1 MTGPGRDA
9 EADPD
14 GTAARDAA
22 RAAAVVDTVLTGLD
36 ARLETV
42 LGVPAVRIG
51 DRLVARVLDGAFLL
65 APSDAVIPP
74 PPEGVAAE
82 TVRPWPGAQP
92 HLRIPLAALAPADS
106 EAPSPAEPSP
116 ADPSPADP
124 SPAAAWIR
132 AAVLATAA
140 RVPAVRLPEP
150 PVRIPHPRRPRT

>member
-1 MTGPGRDA
+1 VTGAGRDA
-9 EADPD
+9 DAD
-14 GTAARDAA
+14 GTADRDAA
-22 RAAAVVDTVLTGLD
+22 HAAAVVDTALAGLD

-51 DRLVARVLDGAFLL
+51 DRLVARVLDGALLL

-74 PPEGVAAE
+74 PPAGVAAE

-92 HLRIPLAALAPADS
+92 HLRIPLEALTPAPAAS
-106 EAPSPAEPSP
+106 AAPSPAT
-116 ADPSPADP
+116 
-124 SPAAAWIR
+124 AWIR

>member
-1 MTGPGRDA
+1 MTGSGRDA
-9 EADPD
+9 DAD
-14 GTAARDAA
+14 GTADRDAA
-22 RAAAVVDTVLTGLD
+22 HAAAVVDAALAGLD

-51 DRLVARVLDGAFLL
+51 DRLVARVLDGALLL

-92 HLRIPLAALAPADS
+92 HLRVPLEALTPAPAAS
-106 EAPSPAEPSP
+106 AAPSPA
-116 ADPSPADP
+116 ADPPPAT
-124 SPAAAWIR
+124 AWIR

-150 PVRIPHPRRPRT
+150 PVRIPHPRRPHT